1 MFVCA
6 MLFEIC
12 ILILNK
18 VVVKT
23 ENVELSVTLTKVKQS
38 ELKFF

>member
-1 MFVCA
+1 

-18 VVVKT
+18 VIVKT
-23 ENVELSVTLTKVKQS
+23 ENVEFNVTLTTMKQS